1 MSPWRVQFAAH
12 LRPPSPLSF
21 VSNRDVV
28 LTSFGVTPAF
38 VFLLMC
44 KEGVMF

>member
-1 MSPWRVQFAAH
+1 MSTWQVQFAAH

-28 LTSFGVTPAF
+28 LTSFGVTPVF
-38 VFLLMC
+38 VFLQMC
-44 KEGVMF
+44 KESVMF